1 MIGIYTLNNKKYF
14 FEVMNSQLEQIDQE
28 IIRYLQKIDINLNE
42 SFKIIT
48 QDIIPNVRRYGQ
60 TCDDIMDSCQWL
72 ITMFEQTSNV
82 QLFGN
87 DNPTEKNTV
96 ENENERSIF
105 PTMSNELGAMDN
117 DNDNDN
123 TNNED
128 DDFHTANITTTGQ
141 ILQLPDFSDDENE
154 ELKKSLNEK
163 QSNNNNNHNNNNS
176 STLQR
181 QNRKRKV
188 SLLLQQQYGSNS
200 SSIPSPII
208 QSKTRKVNDN
218 NGNSKDT
225 DKGADIDT
233 DTTTNA
239 NTNTTT
245 DGGYDSSPLKND
257 IHNSTILQ
265 FPTAE

>member
-1 MIGIYTLNNKKYF
+1 
-14 FEVMNSQLEQIDQE
+14 MNSQLEQIDQE

-48 QDIIPNVRRYGQ
+48 QDIIPNVRKYGQ

-82 QLFGN
+82 QLFGS
-87 DNPTEKNTV
+87 DNPIEKNAI

-105 PTMSNELGAMDN
+105 PTIVDKVSNTDRNNTNTN
-117 DNDNDN
+117 DNNNNSGNNDN
-123 TNNED
+123 TNND

-141 ILQLPDFSDDENE
+141 ILQLPEFSDDEND
-154 ELKKSLNEK
+154 ELKKLVNEK
-163 QSNNNNNHNNNNS
+163 QTNNNNN

-218 NGNSKDT
+218 DKNDKDT
-225 DKGADIDT
+225 NTNIDT
-233 DTTTNA
+233 NID
-239 NTNTTT
+239 
-245 DGGYDSSPLKND
+245 DVYDSSPLKND

>member
-1 MIGIYTLNNKKYF
+1 
-14 FEVMNSQLEQIDQE
+14 MNSQLEQIDQE

-48 QDIIPNVRRYGQ
+48 QDIIPNVRKYGQ

-82 QLFGN
+82 QLFGS
-87 DNPTEKNTV
+87 DNPIEKNAID
-96 ENENERSIF
+96 NENERSIF
-105 PTMSNELGAMDN
+105 PTIVDKVSNTDRNNINTN
-117 DNDNDN
+117 DNNNSSNNDN
-123 TNNED
+123 TNND

-141 ILQLPDFSDDENE
+141 ILQLPEFSDDEND
-154 ELKKSLNEK
+154 ELKKLVNEK
-163 QSNNNNNHNNNNS
+163 QTNNNNN

-200 SSIPSPII
+200 SSIPSPVI

-218 NGNSKDT
+218 DKNDKDT
-225 DKGADIDT
+225 DTDI
-233 DTTTNA
+233 
-239 NTNTTT
+239 NTNT
-245 DGGYDSSPLKND
+245 DDVYDSSPLKND

>member
-1 MIGIYTLNNKKYF
+1 MD
-14 FEVMNSQLEQIDQE
+14 SQLEQIDQE

-48 QDIIPNVRRYGQ
+48 QDIIPAVRKYGQ
-60 TCDDIMDSCQWL
+60 ACDNIMDNCQWL
-72 ITMFEQTSNV
+72 ITMFEQTGNV

-87 DNPTEKNTV
+87 DAESEKNEV
-96 ENENERSIF
+96 DNENERSIF
-105 PTMSNELGAMDN
+105 PNMISEGDSSNN
-117 DNDNDN
+117 INDN
-123 TNNED
+123 TNNDNE

-141 ILQLPDFSDDENE
+141 ILQLPEFSDDENE
-154 ELKKSLNEK
+154 DGSKKSLNEIQK
-163 QSNNNNNHNNNNS
+163 NNSNNNN

-208 QSKTRKVNDN
+208 QSKTRKVNGGIDEEDRVTNDN
-218 NGNSKDT
+218 
-225 DKGADIDT
+225 
-233 DTTTNA
+233 
-239 NTNTTT
+239 
-245 DGGYDSSPLKND
+245 SSPVKND
-257 IHNSTILQ
+257 IHNSTILE